1 MVFAIECDRGEL
13 SFELGCWL
21 LSVKNSNVCCGK
33 SLFRVIILNCRVI
46 KMESLKGR
54 DINWLILW
62 GIGNK

>member
-1 MVFAIECDRGEL
+1 MVFAIECDRG
-13 SFELGCWL
+13 ELGCWL
-21 LSVKNSNVCCGK
+21 LSVKNSNVCYGK

>member
-33 SLFRVIILNCRVI
+33 ILNCRVI
-46 KMESLKGR
+46 KIFKRERYKLADFVGDR
-54 DINWLILW
+54 
-62 GIGNK
+62 